1 MLLSEGQRRSEV
13 ERERALTPKLIL
25 QRLRSHRTT
34 VKFVAQEMI
43 LGESGLRLTG
53 EKSP

>member
-1 MLLSEGQRRSEV
+1 MLPSEGERRSEV
-13 ERERALTPKLIL
+13 ERERRSPKLNL

-34 VKFVAQEMI
+34 VKFAAKQMLLARAVCE
-43 LGESGLRLTG
+43 LTG